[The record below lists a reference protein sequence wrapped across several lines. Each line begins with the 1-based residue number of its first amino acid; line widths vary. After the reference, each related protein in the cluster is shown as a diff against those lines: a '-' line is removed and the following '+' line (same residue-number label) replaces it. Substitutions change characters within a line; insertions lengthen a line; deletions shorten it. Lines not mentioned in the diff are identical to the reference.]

1 MKLKFKVGD
10 IVKIRA
16 DLKDYEKEYCGAV
29 YVNDD
34 MANLAGHVAT
44 ITGVNNGDNY
54 HIDLD
59 DGDWN
64 WSDDTF
70 EEIAP
75 IPLNQLPADVL
86 KLDTNK
92 PQHKITY
99 HVGEFKYDMYI
110 NLAEFTKDNGWLV
123 TDNEGR
129 PFIIPN
135 DWVDSI
141 VRI

>member
-34 MANLAGHVAT
+34 MANFAGHVAT
-44 ITGVNNGDNY
+44 ITRVNNGDNY

-59 DGDWN
+59 EGDWN

-70 EEIAP
+70 EEIEP
-75 IPLNQLPADVL
+75 IPLNQSPADVL
-86 KLDTNK
+86 KLDT
-92 PQHKITY
+92 Y
-99 HVGEFKYDMYI
+99 
-110 NLAEFTKDNGWLV
+110 NLRDVIK
-123 TDNEGR
+123 
-129 PFIIPN
+129 
-135 DWVDSI
+135 SI
-141 VRI
+141 